1 MKNVAPLAAL
11 LAVVA
16 GQSTFEAADF
26 NITEALLDNGVNV
39 SALPDLAPLVDRAST
54 SECSAAVSRDD

>member
-1 MKNVAPLAAL
+1 MKNVVPLAAL
-11 LAVVA
+11 VAVVA

-54 SECSAAVSRDD
+54 SGCSAAVSRVD